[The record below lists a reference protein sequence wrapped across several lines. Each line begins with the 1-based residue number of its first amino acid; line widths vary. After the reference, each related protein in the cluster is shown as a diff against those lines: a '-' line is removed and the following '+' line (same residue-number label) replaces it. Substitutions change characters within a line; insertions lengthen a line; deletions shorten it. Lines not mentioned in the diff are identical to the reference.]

1 MTIGKRIVFA
11 TFGSLGDLHP
21 YVPLALELKR
31 RGHDPVIA
39 SFDVYR
45 EAIEGAGIAFVAMRP
60 AADALG
66 DRIEVLRRLF
76 TDHRGPEYLVRSLF
90 MPHLR
95 ASFDDLWQATEGADL
110 LVTHP
115 IAFAGPLVAEKRG
128 MPWASTVLAPLSLF
142 SAIDPPLFAAA
153 PFLYSVRRLGVTPYR
168 WVFALAKRMAGAWE
182 KPLHAL
188 RAELGIPSA
197 RLAQFEGQYSPRLN
211 LALFSPLIAAPQADW
226 PANTAL
232 CGFPR
237 YDGPPLDPGIQAGL
251 DAFLAAGDPPL
262 VFGLGSSAVMIAD
275 DFWDHAIEAAQRL
288 ERRAILITGEPL
300 PATRRLP
307 PTVTAFDSLPYST
320 AFPRAAAIIHSGGIG
335 TLAQA
340 LASGRPQ
347 LVVPVA
353 FDQADNA
360 RRAARLGS
368 ARVLPFK
375 KATAAPLVRELEA
388 LFAGSEYASRA
399 RAVASEV
406 QRETAARTACDWLE
420 RTMLSA

>member
-1 MTIGKRIVFA
+1 
-11 TFGSLGDLHP
+11 
-21 YVPLALELKR
+21 
-31 RGHDPVIA
+31 
-39 SFDVYR
+39 
-45 EAIEGAGIAFVAMRP
+45 MRP

-76 TDHRGPEYLVRSLF
+76 TDHRGPEYLVRNLF

-95 ASFDDLWQATEGADL
+95 ASYDDLWRATEGADL

-153 PFLYSVRRLGVTPYR
+153 PFLYSIRRLGVTPYR
-168 WVFALAKRMAGAWE
+168 WVFALAKRVAGSWE

-197 RLAQFEGQYSPRLN
+197 LRAQFEGQYSPHLN
-211 LALFSPLIAAPQADW
+211 LALFSPLIAKPQADW
-226 PANTAL
+226 PANTVL

-237 YDGPPLDPGIQAGL
+237 YDGSPLDPGKQGEL
-251 DAFLAAGDPPL
+251 EAFLAAGDPPL
-262 VFGLGSSAVMIAD
+262 VFGLGSSAVLIAD
-275 DFWDHAIEAAQRL
+275 DFWDHAIEAAQRIK
-288 ERRAILITGEPL
+288 RRAILITGAPL
-300 PATRRLP
+300 PSARRLA
-307 PTVTAFDSLPYST
+307 PTVRAFDSLPYS
-320 AFPRAAAIIHSGGIG
+320 AVFPHAAAIVHSGGIG

-360 RRAARLGS
+360 RRAVVLGC

-375 KATAAPLVRELEA
+375 KATAAPLARELEA
-388 LFAGSEYASRA
+388 LFAGEEYAPRA
-399 RAVASEV
+399 QAVASEV
-406 QRETAARTACDWLE
+406 QREAAARTACDALE
-420 RTMLSA
+420 RLMISTG